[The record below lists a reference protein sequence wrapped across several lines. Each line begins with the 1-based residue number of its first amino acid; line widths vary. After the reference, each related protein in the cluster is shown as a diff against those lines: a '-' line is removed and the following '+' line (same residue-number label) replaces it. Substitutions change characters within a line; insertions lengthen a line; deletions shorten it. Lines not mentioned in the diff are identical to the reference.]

1 MGCGRTAP
9 PSIPWLLATHLASG
23 APSYDRARAHC
34 YFVPAKRA
42 PSAGGT
48 APGGKRLQGSS
59 CKTERRIRSPR
70 LPFSTHAGPEGRPR
84 PLEGQVE
91 AYASSRSRPQPRE
104 ASGRSPRVSHSSAQD
119 SGGKTGRRG
128 GGTCVP
134 AKGDSGPAQSSI
146 RPVDQ
151 ASTHQRECLEP
162 LGGSLRAGAP
172 EMENRE
178 WGTWVNAEATAPQN
192 TPGSPHRCS

>member
-59 CKTERRIRSPR
+59 CKTERRIRSPC

-91 AYASSRSRPQPRE
+91 AYASSRSRQQPRE
-104 ASGRSPRVSHSSAQD
+104 ASGRSPRVSLVRPGLRREDGAE
-119 SGGKTGRRG
+119 GRG
-128 GGTCVP
+128 HGVP
-134 AKGDSGPAQSSI
+134 AKGDSVPARSSI
-146 RPVDQ
+146 WPVGQ
-151 ASTHQRECLEP
+151 ASTHQQGCLEP
-162 LGGSLRAGAP
+162 LGGSLRAEAP

-178 WGTWVNAEATAPQN
+178 WGTWISAEATAPQN
-192 TPGSPHRCS
+192 APGSPHRCS